1 MHGHQHR
8 GLLAMTFGKTSNRGF
23 TLIELLVTIA
33 IVVIATIIA
42 VPSMVAFRKNAELTS
57 AANNLQASINTAR
70 SEAMKRGMNAM
81 VVPVDSTD
89 WSKGWTVF
97 VDKARDGDPTNQINI
112 VVTSQPALP
121 SHFTVTGVNVKFDA
135 SGFALGNNG
144 TISITRNDVSGT
156 EKLAQTRR
164 VKVSI
169 NGRVRTCKPKS
180 DTDTSCSS

>member
-1 MHGHQHR
+1 
-8 GLLAMTFGKTSNRGF
+8 MTFDKVLARGF

-33 IVVIATIIA
+33 IISVAMSIA
-42 VPSMVAFRKNAELTS
+42 VPSMSAFQKNAELTA

-81 VVPVDSTD
+81 VVPVDSTN
-89 WSKGWTVF
+89 WAKGWTVF
-97 VDKARDGDPTNQINI
+97 IDKARDADPTNQVNI
-112 VVTSQPALP
+112 IVTSQPALP
-121 SHFTVTGVNVKFDA
+121 SHFTATGVNIKFDA

-144 TISITRNDVSGT
+144 TISITRNDLSGS

-169 NGRVRTCKPKS
+169 AGRVRTCKPKTEP
-180 DTDTSCSS
+180 DVNCSSS